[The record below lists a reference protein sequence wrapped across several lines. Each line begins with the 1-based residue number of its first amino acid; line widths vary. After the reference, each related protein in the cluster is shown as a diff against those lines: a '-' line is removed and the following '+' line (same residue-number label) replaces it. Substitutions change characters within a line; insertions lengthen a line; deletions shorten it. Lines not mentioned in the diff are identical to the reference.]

1 MTSFPLSFCYTCPSQ
16 YLQKEDKLEST
27 TKSLHTRYYWKIVV
41 VQFLY
46 GSMVSSSTSHL
57 TDIKFDVN
65 ELCMSNNNIPSSEE
79 SQETRNKQ
87 EFVEGQSKDVN
98 IAGYPEVTSLA
109 QALKNLGFPASKNQI
124 VTFVQSQQPNSEIL
138 SRLTDIE
145 DKLYSNVSEVAKE
158 THLVS

>member
-1 MTSFPLSFCYTCPSQ
+1 
-16 YLQKEDKLEST
+16 
-27 TKSLHTRYYWKIVV
+27 
-41 VQFLY
+41 
-46 GSMVSSSTSHL
+46 MVSSSTSHL

-124 VTFVQSQQPNSEIL
+124 VTFVQSQQPNVV
-138 SRLTDIE
+138 D
-145 DKLYSNVSEVAKE
+145 N
-158 THLVS
+158 LVSTFDFLGII